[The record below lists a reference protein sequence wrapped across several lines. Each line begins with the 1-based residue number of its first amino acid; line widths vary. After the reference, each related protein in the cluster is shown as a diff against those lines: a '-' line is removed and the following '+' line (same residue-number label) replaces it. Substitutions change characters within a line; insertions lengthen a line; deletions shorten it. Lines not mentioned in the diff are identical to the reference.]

1 MGGAFVETIAWCCAV
16 GGLFLGGLGA
26 LVPGFPG
33 SAVALLGLV
42 AFAALTGF
50 EIVTQ
55 EALVLATLVAGAGA
69 VGQLLAPMVGSR
81 LLGGTAGAATGAALG
96 AAVGAIFPIPGMGWL
111 LALICALVLGLIT
124 QSKTWV
130 QKFRGAV
137 GVFSGCL
144 VSMAADLAAVLG
156 VGAILAVADFL
167 SAITPH

>member
-1 MGGAFVETIAWCCAV
+1 METIAWSCAI
-16 GGLFLGGLGA
+16 GGLLLGGLGA

-50 EIVTQ
+50 EIVTR
-55 EALVLATLVAGAGA
+55 EALVLATLIAGAGA

-96 AAVGAIFPIPGMGWL
+96 AAIGAIFPIPGMGWL
-111 LALICALVLGLIT
+111 LALVGALVLGLIT
-124 QSKTWV
+124 QSRTWV
-130 QKFRGAV
+130 QKFRGAI

-144 VSMAADLAAVLG
+144 VSLAADLVAVFSI
-156 VGAILAVADFL
+156 GAILAISDFL
-167 SAITPH
+167 RAITQS